1 MILSQPEIRAEVENG
16 QIRFDPPLEERQW
29 HEASVDL
36 RLGFK
41 FTKLAA
47 KRGLKVSLAHGMP
60 AIVGTGLWK
69 EKVLKAEDELGKK
82 ETYTLDP
89 EEFVLAQTYERIW
102 IPRYLIAMVEGR
114 SSYARAGLSM
124 HQTAPWLQPGW
135 NGQITLEIRNSGPFL
150 IELTPAED
158 MPCQVTFF
166 QLTSELAETVAYGAR
181 PTDVFQGQASPLPP
195 TIDQHL

>member
-1 MILSQPEIRAEVENG
+1 MILSQPQIREAVDRKEIRFEPG
-16 QIRFDPPLEERQW
+16 LEDKQW

-41 FTKLAA
+41 FTKLTA

-102 IPRYLIAMVEGR
+102 IPR
-114 SSYARAGLSM
+114 
-124 HQTAPWLQPGW
+124 
-135 NGQITLEIRNSGPFL
+135 
-150 IELTPAED
+150 
-158 MPCQVTFF
+158 
-166 QLTSELAETVAYGAR
+166 
-181 PTDVFQGQASPLPP
+181 
-195 TIDQHL
+195 

>member
-1 MILSQPEIRAEVENG
+1 MILSQPEIRAEVEKG

-29 HEASVDL
+29 H
-36 RLGFK
+36 
-41 FTKLAA
+41 
-47 KRGLKVSLAHGMP
+47 
-60 AIVGTGLWK
+60 
-69 EKVLKAEDELGKK
+69 
-82 ETYTLDP
+82 
-89 EEFVLAQTYERIW
+89 
-102 IPRYLIAMVEGR
+102 
-114 SSYARAGLSM
+114 M

-150 IELTPAED
+150 IELTPTED

>member
-1 MILSQPEIRAEVENG
+1 MILSQPEIRAEVERG
-16 QIRFDPPLEERQW
+16 RIRFDPPLGEGQW

-36 RLGFK
+36 RLGFT
-41 FTKLAA
+41 FTKLTA
-47 KRGLKVSLAHGMP
+47 KRGLKISLAHGLP

-82 ETYTLDP
+82 ETYALDP

-102 IPRYLIAMVEGR
+102 IPRHLIAMVEGR

-135 NGQITLEIRNSGPFL
+135 NGQITLEIRNNGPFV
-150 IELTPAED
+150 IELTPTED

-181 PTDVFQGQASPLPP
+181 ATDVFQGQARPLPS
-195 TIDQHL
+195 TTG

>member
-1 MILSQPEIRAEVENG
+1 MIFL
-16 QIRFDPPLEERQW
+16 RFALGG
-29 HEASVDL
+29 HFL
-36 RLGFK
+36 RP
-41 FTKLAA
+41 TD
-47 KRGLKVSLAHGMP
+47 
-60 AIVGTGLWK
+60 W
-69 EKVLKAEDELGKK
+69 
-82 ETYTLDP
+82 
-89 EEFVLAQTYERIW
+89 QTYKNIW

-181 PTDVFQGQASPLPP
+181 PTDVFQGPASPLPH
-195 TIDQHL
+195 TID